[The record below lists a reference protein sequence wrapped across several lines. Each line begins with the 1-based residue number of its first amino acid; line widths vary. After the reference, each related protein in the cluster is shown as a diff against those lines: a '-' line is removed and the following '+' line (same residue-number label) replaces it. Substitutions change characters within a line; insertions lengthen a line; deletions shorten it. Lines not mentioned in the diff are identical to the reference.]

1 MLTNRT
7 IDYNRPDI
15 MLINIFAK
23 TAHIIEIGVPL
34 THNNI
39 KKTEIEKQRK
49 YEELAIQLKNIWK
62 LSKVTI
68 HPITISAEGVVSKQ
82 LTKTIE
88 ELALP
93 SSIARIGQKAI
104 LLQTFHIVRKFL
116 N

>member
-1 MLTNRT
+1 
-7 IDYNRPDI
+7 
-15 MLINIFAK
+15 MLINILAK
-23 TAHIIEIGVPL
+23 TAQIIEIGVPL
-34 THNNI
+34 THNI

-68 HPITISAEGVVSKQ
+68 HPIIISVEGVVSKQ

-88 ELALP
+88 ELALA

-104 LLQTFHIVRKFL
+104 LLQSCHIVRKFL

>member
-1 MLTNRT
+1 
-7 IDYNRPDI
+7 
-15 MLINIFAK
+15 MLINILAK
-23 TAHIIEIGVPL
+23 TAQIIEIGVPL
-34 THNNI
+34 TNNI

-68 HPITISAEGVVSKQ
+68 HPIIISAEGVVSKQ

-93 SSIARIGQKAI
+93 SSIARIGQKAL
-104 LLQTFHIVRKFL
+104 LLQTCHIVCKL
-116 N
+116 

>member
-1 MLTNRT
+1 MGSVIGAELR
-7 IDYNRPDI
+7 
-15 MLINIFAK
+15 LLNI
-23 TAHIIEIGVPL
+23 III
-34 THNNI
+34 I
-39 KKTEIEKQRK
+39 SK

-62 LSKVTI
+62 LSNVTI
-68 HPITISAEGVVSKQ
+68 HPIIISVEGVVSKQ

-104 LLQTFHIVRKFL
+104 LLQTCHIVRKFL